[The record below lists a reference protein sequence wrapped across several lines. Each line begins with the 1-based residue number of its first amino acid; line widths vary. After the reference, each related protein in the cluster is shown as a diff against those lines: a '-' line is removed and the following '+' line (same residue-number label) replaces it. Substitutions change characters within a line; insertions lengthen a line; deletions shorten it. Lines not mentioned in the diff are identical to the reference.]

1 MRVGRRSFSIRF
13 SGSPTSADCKS
24 MYDFLT
30 LSPLDFEELIRDL
43 LQAELNVRLESFG
56 PGPDQGIDFRHS
68 TGGRGI
74 IVQAKHYGRSG
85 TKKLVGAARIENGNV
100 IILRSDVRRYILATS
115 VSLSPALKNRIV
127 AVMPDTP
134 LDAYDIFGLEDLNNL
149 LIRHPEVERQHFKLW
164 LSSVPILERILK
176 SGVYNRTQTEM
187 DVIRDMVPRFV
198 QNRSLVEAEAI
209 LADSGSVIISGE
221 PGVGKSTLARML
233 VWLHAGQD
241 WRIFVVDDIAEA
253 FDVASEGEKR
263 LIFFD
268 DFLGQVR
275 LSVDFMRGMDQ
286 RLPPFLE
293 RVSRNKNLRFILT
306 TRDYILSQ
314 AHLLAG
320 RLASSKIGSKPY
332 ILNVGAYT
340 RGIRARILYNHL
352 YFSDLSEEDREALL
366 SDDFYLRI
374 IDHKNFNPR
383 LVQTLTSSD
392 YAMVADEPIRAAV
405 ERILK
410 NPHELWERPYRTHIS
425 DEGRALMLALLFN
438 RRSVPLPEL
447 EHSFARMV
455 RTLELGIAKA
465 DLHARFRIALREIEG
480 SFVAIADRSA
490 RFSNPGVRD
499 FLQKIVVID
508 EMLPSVIGEIQT
520 CAELRQCWTIWSSA
534 EANPKRTS
542 LPERLWTDALN
553 RMILA
558 DRDQAWAMLEM
569 AIEVYDFFQTDT
581 ALERV
586 RAARDIFAAGDFS
599 SSETGEARHALESAT
614 MNLLPLDEMDAVRQ
628 LVTKKA
634 GELLATF
641 GYALPLDEIEALDN
655 ALHTYGSDTNFAER
669 ASLAGLAGFAEQI
682 DDHLEDIGSV
692 EDLEG
697 FVEELDRLMKRRN
710 FEHTRLTQ
718 RIAAKRSSLYR
729 DEDSHARE
737 RYESTPGAPTFP
749 DMTTDQIRSM
759 FKGI

>member
-1 MRVGRRSFSIRF
+1 
-13 SGSPTSADCKS
+13 

-56 PGPDQGIDFRHS
+56 PGPDQGIDCRHS

-74 IVQAKHYGRSG
+74 VVQAKHYGRSG
-85 TKKLVGAARIENGNV
+85 TKKLLHAARMENGNV
-100 IILRSDVRRYILATS
+100 IALWPAVRRYILATS

-127 AVMPDTP
+127 AEMPGTP
-134 LDAYDIFGLEDLNNL
+134 LDADDIFGLEDLNNL
-149 LIRHPEVERQHFKLW
+149 LTRHSEVERQHFKLW
-164 LSSVPILERILK
+164 LSSITILERILK

-187 DVIRDMVPRFV
+187 AVIRDMVPRFV
-198 QNRSLVEAEAI
+198 QNRSLIEAEAI
-209 LADSGSVIISGE
+209 LADSGSLIITGE

-233 VWLHAGQD
+233 VWLHAAQD

-253 FDVASEGEKR
+253 FDVANEGEKR

-275 LSVDFMRGMDQ
+275 LSVDFVRGIDQ

-314 AHLLAG
+314 ARLLAG

-332 ILNVGAYT
+332 ILNVGVYT

-392 YAMVADEPIRAAV
+392 YAIVADEPIHGAV
-405 ERILK
+405 ERILN
-410 NPHELWERPYRTHIS
+410 NPQELWERPYRSHIS

-438 RRSVPLPEL
+438 SRSVPLSEL
-447 EHSFARMV
+447 ELSFTRMV

-480 SFVAIADRSA
+480 SFVAIADRLA

-499 FLQKIVVID
+499 FLQTAVIHN
-508 EMLPSVIGEIQT
+508 EMLRSVIGEIQT

-534 EANPKRTS
+534 EANPKRTGLS
-542 LPERLWTDALN
+542 ERLWTDALN

-558 DRDQAWAMLEM
+558 DRDEAWAMLQL
-569 AIEVYDFFQTDT
+569 AIDVYDFFQTDM
-581 ALERV
+581 ALDRV
-586 RAARDIFAAGDFS
+586 RAVREIFAASDFS
-599 SSETGEARHALESAT
+599 ITEAGEARHALESAT
-614 MNLLPLDEMDAVRQ
+614 MNSLPFDEMDAVHQ

-641 GYALPLDEIEALDN
+641 GYALPLDDIEALDS
-655 ALHTYGSDTNFAER
+655 ALHEYGSDPNIVKQS
-669 ASLAGLAGFAEQI
+669 SLAGLAGFADQI

-692 EDLEG
+692 DDLEG
-697 FVEELDRLMKRRN
+697 FVEELERLMKRRN
-710 FEHTRLTQ
+710 FEDTRLRR
-718 RIAAKRSSLYR
+718 RIAEKRDSLYE
-729 DEDSHARE
+729 DEDRRARE
-737 RYESTPGAPTFP
+737 RYESTPAAPTLSE
-749 DMTTDQIRSM
+749 MTTDQIRSM
-759 FKGI
+759 FQAMR